1 MFPNR
6 GEREGNEKERKKTPM
21 TTKQSQFQK
30 ALDFVETLPS
40 DQQADFVEVLRR
52 RLAEHRRD
60 EIAASIREA
69 KSDNR
74 AGKVKKGTVVDLMR
88 DSRS

>member
-1 MFPNR
+1 
-6 GEREGNEKERKKTPM
+6 M

-30 ALDFVETLPS
+30 ALDVIETLPS
-40 DQQADFVEVLRR
+40 DQQADLVEVLHR

-69 KSDNR
+69 KADYR
-74 AGKVKKGTVVDLMR
+74 AAKVKKGTVADLMR
-88 DSRS
+88 DLHS